1 MLITIRQDKDQSGTY
16 TMVHAVRVVLI
27 CLALGGCA
35 SSGVFSSLSTLG
47 GGGDTAK
54 PVAVSNPAPAPAETG
69 SSGSGLGGVWK
80 NFSSAFSSG
89 AQPVSQKTGDL
100 NVQALDANAALRLIN
115 DYRSTKGL
123 APLSLDPQAAAA
135 AEVLVKDMAKHDHM
149 SHVGPNGQ
157 NVGQRLLAAGYSY
170 GLAAENV
177 GVGQPSAEEAIE
189 GWKKSPANSRNML
202 LPGAKHVG
210 IAYEYKPD
218 TQHKTFWA
226 LVVAAP

>member
-1 MLITIRQDKDQSGTY
+1 
-16 TMVHAVRVVLI
+16 MVHAIRVVLI

-47 GGGDTAK
+47 GSGGETAK
-54 PVAVSNPAPAPAETG
+54 PTAVSNPTPAAAETG
-69 SSGSGLGGVWK
+69 SSGSGLSGVWK

-89 AQPVSQKTGDL
+89 AQPVSQKPGDKPFMP
-100 NVQALDANAALRLIN
+100 ALDAGAALRLIN

-135 AEVLVKDMAKHDHM
+135 AEVLAKDMAQHDHM
-149 SHVGPNGQ
+149 SHVGPAGQ

-177 GVGQPSAEEAIE
+177 GVGQASAEEAVE

-202 LPGAKHVG
+202 LPGAKHIG

-218 TQHKTFWA
+218 SQHKTFWA

>member
-1 MLITIRQDKDQSGTY
+1 
-16 TMVHAVRVVLI
+16 MVHAIRAVLI

-47 GGGDTAK
+47 GGSDSAK
-54 PVAVSNPAPAPAETG
+54 PAAAADPAPPPAAT
-69 SSGSGLGGVWK
+69 SSSSGLGGIWK
-80 NFSSAFSSG
+80 NFSSTFSSG
-89 AQPVSQKTGDL
+89 AQPVSQRPGDKPSGE
-100 NVQALDANAALRLIN
+100 ALDASAALRLIN

-123 APLSLDPQAAAA
+123 PPLSLDPQATAAA
-135 AEVLVKDMAKHDHM
+135 QVLVKDMAQHDRM
-149 SHVGPNGQ
+149 SHVGPGNQ

>member
-1 MLITIRQDKDQSGTY
+1 M
-16 TMVHAVRVVLI
+16 A
-27 CLALGGCA
+27 AA
-35 SSGVFSSLSTLG
+35 A
-47 GGGDTAK
+47 DT
-54 PVAVSNPAPAPAETG
+54 APAPAGTG
-69 SSGSGLGGVWK
+69 SSGSGLGGIWK

-89 AQPVSQKTGDL
+89 AQPVSQKPGDMPFT
-100 NVQALDANAALRLIN
+100 QAFDGSAALRLIN
-115 DYRSTKGL
+115 DYRAAKSL
-123 APLSLDPQAAAA
+123 PPLSLDPQATAA
-135 AEVLVKDMAKHDHM
+135 AEVLAKDMAQHDRM
-149 SHVGPNGQ
+149 SHVGPGGQ

-177 GVGQPSAEEAIE
+177 GVGQASAEEAIE